1 MPLILGTNSIK
12 DTTFNVANSC
22 RFDGSSAY
30 MHKTPS
36 SEGDKQKF
44 TFSTWVKRSLLG
56 ITTAVDQHLISADAG
71 NTETYIFFLA
81 NSGSGADAAN
91 TDCLS
96 VYSTD
101 ANGDIE
107 MSLRTTALYRDPS
120 AWMHVC
126 VAIDTTQGTDTNRVK
141 IYVNGSQI
149 SSFSLATYPA
159 QNENLAICDDVIHEI
174 ARRPAGTTKYFNGYL
189 AETVLIDGQQLA
201 PTSFGEFDSDSPT
214 IWKPIDVSGL
224 TAGTNGFY
232 LDYED
237 SGNLG
242 NDVFGGT
249 DLTEVNLAATDQSL
263 DTCTN
268 NFAVMNP
275 LDNFYSANTFS
286 EGNTKI
292 VTPTASSTFNTATFG
307 LSSGKWYWEVN
318 YSAKSNTNAAMIGI
332 SEVPTVSASVILG
345 YSSNYK
351 NVGYLASNGNTY
363 ITGNGGSSYG
373 NTYDAGN
380 VIGVYLD
387 LDNNKLYFS
396 KNGTLQNSGTG
407 VSITAPAS
415 TGTGVYFPALGD
427 GGTPTTT
434 SLTFLL
440 NFGSPAYAISSS
452 NTDDNGYG
460 NFEYSPNITGD
471 GAAKKFYT
479 INTKN
484 LAEFG

>member
-12 DTTFNVANSC
+12 DTGYNVANSL
-22 RFDGSSAY
+22 RFNSGSADSLQI
-30 MHKTPS
+30 TPS
-36 SEGDKQKF
+36 SAGSLLKW
-44 TFSTWVKRSLLG
+44 TFSTWVKRSKLSGGQQLLSAG
-56 ITTAVDQHLISADAG
+56 PRSGGTVEDQLYILDGGEINWYDGTSATHVRRSS
-71 NTETYIFFLA
+71 NLF
-81 NSGSGADAAN
+81 
-91 TDCLS
+91 
-96 VYSTD
+96 
-101 ANGDIE
+101 
-107 MSLRTTALYRDPS
+107 RDPS
-120 AWMHVC
+120 AWYHFVF
-126 VAIDTTQGTDTNRVK
+126 VWDTANGTANNRAR
-141 IYVNGSQI
+141 IYVNGSEITYGTQTTI
-149 SSFSLATYPA
+149 S
-159 QNENLAICDDVIHEI
+159 QNANSKINGTGQHRIGAI
-174 ARRPAGTTKYFNGYL
+174 GTVSGEEFNGYIC
-189 AETVLIDGQQLA
+189 ETVFVNNQALA
-201 PTSFGEFDSDSPT
+201 PTDFGEFDSDTPNV
-214 IWKPIDVSGL
+214 WKPKNVSGL
-224 TAGTNGFY
+224 TFGTNGFY
-232 LDYED
+232 LDFED
-237 SGNLG
+237 SSALG
-242 NDVFGGT
+242 NDAAGSNNFTVNN
-249 DLTEVNLAATDQSL
+249 LTAVDQSI

-268 NFAVMNP
+268 NFATMNP
-275 LDNFYSANTFS
+275 LDNFYSGNTFS

-292 VTPTASSTFNTATFG
+292 VTPTSSSTFNTATFG

-351 NVGYLASNGNTY
+351 NVGYLGSNGNTY

-373 NTYDAGN
+373 NTYDVGDI
-380 VIGVYLD
+380 IGVYLD

-434 SLTFLL
+434 SLTFLV